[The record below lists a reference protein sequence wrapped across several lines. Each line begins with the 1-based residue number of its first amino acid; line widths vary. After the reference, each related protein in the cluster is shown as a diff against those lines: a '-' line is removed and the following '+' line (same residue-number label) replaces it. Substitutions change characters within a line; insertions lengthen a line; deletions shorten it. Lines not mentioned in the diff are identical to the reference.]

1 MYGRLATTDLIFTK
15 QYNNMKI
22 TDLKPQIVWTF
33 FHRITQVPRPS
44 KREEQMIQFLE
55 SFAKEYNISVKKD
68 AAGNILMS
76 KPATPGLENLPVV
89 ILQSHIDMV
98 CERNNDK
105 VFDFEKDAIETIVD
119 GNWLRA
125 NGTTLGADNGV
136 GVAAELAIL
145 ASNDV
150 EHGPIECLFTVD
162 EETGLTGAKALEA
175 GFMTGKILLNLDS
188 EDEGE
193 IFIGCAGGKGTS
205 AELPYQAL
213 DTTADM
219 DYFRIDVK
227 GLRGG
232 HSGGEIHKGLGNA
245 NKILARF
252 LYLLQ
257 KKYDFAL
264 CSIDGGAQHNAIA
277 REACAVVGL
286 HPADREGVRAML
298 NLFAAQ
304 VENELKHVDPDLQLV
319 MQSADR
325 PAKYID
331 PQSAEKLIYALHAC
345 PHGVEGMSHDV
356 EGLVETSTN
365 LASIKMK
372 DGRIAIVTS
381 QRSSIESAKDAVA
394 NQVASAFLLAGA
406 TVTQGEG
413 YPGWAPN
420 PNSHILKIARESYK
434 RLFNAEPKVMAI
446 HAGLE
451 CGLFLEKY
459 PYLDMISF
467 GPTLRDVHSPNERIQ
482 IDTVERWWNYLLYL
496 LKNIPP
502 KAKHR

>member
-1 MYGRLATTDLIFTK
+1 MYDWLARSELTYIK
-15 QYNNMKI
+15 QYNIMKI
-22 TDLKPQIVWTF
+22 TDLKPQIVWNF
-33 FHRITQVPRPS
+33 FHQITQVPRPS
-44 KREEQMIQFLE
+44 KREEQMIQYLE
-55 SFAKEYNISVKKD
+55 SFAKAHHIDLKKD

-76 KPATPGLENLPVV
+76 KPATAGLENLPVV

-98 CERNNDK
+98 CVPGSDK
-105 VFDFEKDAIETIVD
+105 VFDFDKDPIETIVD

-125 NGTTLGADNGV
+125 NGTTLGADNGI

-145 ASNDV
+145 ASDNI
-150 EHGPIECLFTVD
+150 EHGPLECLFTVD

-175 GFMTGKILLNLDS
+175 GFMTGEILLNLDS

-205 AELPYQAL
+205 AEFSYQPL
-213 DTTADM
+213 DTKPDW

-227 GLRGG
+227 GLKGG

-245 NKILARF
+245 NKILVRF
-252 LYLLQ
+252 LYLL
-257 KKYDFAL
+257 KKKSDFAL
-264 CSIDGGAQHNAIA
+264 CAIGGGAQHNTIA
-277 REACAVVGL
+277 SEAYAVVGL
-286 HPADREGVRAML
+286 RPADREGARALL

-304 VENELKHVDPDLQLV
+304 VENELKHVDPDLQLT
-319 MQSADR
+319 MQSTNR
-325 PAKYID
+325 PEKYID
-331 PQSAEKLIYALHAC
+331 PQTAEKLIYALHAC
-345 PHGVEGMSHDV
+345 PHGVEGMSHDI

-365 LASIKMK
+365 LASVKM
-372 DGRIAIVTS
+372 DGSRIQVVTS
-381 QRSSIESAKDAVA
+381 QRSSIESAKEAVS
-394 NQVASAFLLAGA
+394 NQVASTFLLAGA
-406 TVTQGEG
+406 AVTQGDG

-420 PNSHILKIARESYK
+420 PNSHILKIAKESYE
-434 RLFNAEPKVMAI
+434 RLFHEEPKVMAI

-467 GPTLRDVHSPNERIQ
+467 GPTLRDVHSTNERIQ
-482 IDTVERWWNYLLYL
+482 IDTVARWWDYLLYL

-502 KAKHR
+502 KNT